1 PPPIREANGGGGA
14 GGGGARSAEST
25 GVCVG
30 EASPPSLPFPSL
42 PPPTAPLRYPG
53 GGGAERPG
61 LAAAQKSV
69 REIVRPDE
77 RSDIGDCAHGKYPH
91 IAPLMRATTCVISR
105 DLSTSCPRSSRSS
118 RASTSLVQQAR
129 RGWPGQVF
137 SSET

>member
-1 PPPIREANGGGGA
+1 MAGRGRGWGSRVLLSPRVFAWCKLPPF
-14 GGGGARSAEST
+14 
-25 GVCVG
+25 
-30 EASPPSLPFPSL
+30 PSLPFPSL
-42 PPPTAPLRYPG
+42 PFPSPTAPLRYAG
-53 GGGAERPG
+53 GGEAERPA
-61 LAAAQKSV
+61 LAAAQNSL

-129 RGWPGQVF
+129 RGWPGQV
-137 SSET
+137 